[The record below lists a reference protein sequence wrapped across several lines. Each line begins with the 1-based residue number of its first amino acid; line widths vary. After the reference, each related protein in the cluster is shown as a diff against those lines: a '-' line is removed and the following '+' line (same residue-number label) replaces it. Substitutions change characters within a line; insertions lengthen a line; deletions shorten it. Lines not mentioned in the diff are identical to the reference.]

1 MKAITLAVLALVSS
15 TQAVRYIDNNLYAK
29 MTGRVITQ
37 DNASNLAYD
46 EIYNMAE
53 EKEQKLDYIAAVKE
67 INQRKKKQ

>member
-53 EKEQKLDYIAAVKE
+53 EKE
-67 INQRKKKQ
+67 